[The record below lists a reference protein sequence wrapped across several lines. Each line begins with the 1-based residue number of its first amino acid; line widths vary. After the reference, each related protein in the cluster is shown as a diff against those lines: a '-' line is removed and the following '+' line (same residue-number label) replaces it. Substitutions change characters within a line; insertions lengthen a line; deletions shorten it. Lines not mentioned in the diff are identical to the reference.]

1 MYKTCFLVKGEHSL
15 HTQRHTH
22 THTHTQLLFTCYISH
37 IHTTM
42 CPNSEFGYF

>member
-15 HTQRHTH
+15 HTKTH
-22 THTHTQLLFTCYISH
+22 AHTHTQLLSTCYISH
-37 IHTTM
+37 IHTTT